1 MQDDDRVAKLI
12 YAALASLDLY
22 VEDATGD
29 FSWAAPDAEVH
40 AFVNDLER
48 PVGTHLY
55 GRRMY
60 ETMRYWQDPPGLASA
75 PPYAQDYAS
84 IWRAAEKIVYS
95 RTLDAVATPRT
106 RLERDFAPDA
116 IAELKAA
123 SQRDLSIGGAE
134 LAGRALEAGLVDEV
148 HLFAVPVLVG
158 GGKPAF
164 PRGGGRLDLELLD
177 ARRFA
182 NGTAYSRYAVR
193 GA

>member
-1 MQDDDRVAKLI
+1 MAKLI

-48 PVGTHLY
+48 SVGTHLY

-60 ETMRYWQDPPGLASA
+60 ETMRYWENPPGLSSE
-75 PPYAQDYAS
+75 PWCIQDYAA
-84 IWRAAEKIVYS
+84 IWQAAEKIVYS

-106 RLERDFAPDA
+106 RLERDFRPEA
-116 IAELKAA
+116 ICELKAA
-123 SQRDLSIGGAE
+123 SERDMSIGGAD
-134 LAGRALEAGLVDEV
+134 LAGQALEAGLVDEIHV
-148 HLFAVPVLVG
+148 FAVPVLVG

-164 PRGGGRLDLELLD
+164 PHGGARLDLALLD
-177 ARRFA
+177 ATRFE